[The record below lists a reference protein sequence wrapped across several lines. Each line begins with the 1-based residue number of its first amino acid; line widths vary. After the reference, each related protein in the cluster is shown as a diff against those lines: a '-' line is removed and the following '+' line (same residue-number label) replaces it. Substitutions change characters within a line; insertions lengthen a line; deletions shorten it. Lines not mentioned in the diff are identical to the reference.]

1 MIIFDSTF
9 LVVLL
14 HRNPPAAMDRENKP
28 VSQFKERV
36 IELAANLDRSNSPIG
51 VPTPAMAEILVRAG
65 KGRSQYITI
74 LQDTW
79 RFQILPFDSRA
90 AIEAADLIEKIK
102 SSSDKWET
110 WAKVKFD
117 IQIVSI
123 AKAESATLIYSDDK
137 DVENFAKRV
146 NIRVLRICD
155 LPLPTPE
162 EKPIQTGSVGSQ
174 GMLPLAEAKSEQRI
188 IAGSQPT
195 SEVKADAVKT
205 TVHSRAAETDNK
217 LQADPAHPASIQR
230 SDSGRAQ
237 GEAASEGTESQ
248 AKKES

>member
-1 MIIFDSTF
+1 
-9 LVVLL
+9 
-14 HRNPPAAMDRENKP
+14 MDRDNKP
-28 VSQFKERV
+28 VTQFRERV
-36 IELAANLDRSNSPIG
+36 TELAANLDRSNSPIG

-65 KGRSQYITI
+65 KGRSQYIAI

-90 AIEAADLIEKIK
+90 AIEAADLIEKTK
-102 SSSDKWET
+102 SSGDKWET

-146 NIRVLRICD
+146 NIRVFRICD

-162 EKPIQTGSVGSQ
+162 ETPIQTGSVGSQ
-174 GMLPLAEAKSEQRI
+174 GTLPLVEAKPEQPI
-188 IAGSQPT
+188 IAESQPT
-195 SEVKADAVKT
+195 SEVKADAAKT
-205 TVHSRAAETDNK
+205 TAAEKDNK
-217 LQADPAHPASIQR
+217 LQADPAHPASVQG

-237 GEAASEGTESQ
+237 GEAAGETRASEKSPKTAGS
-248 AKKES
+248 